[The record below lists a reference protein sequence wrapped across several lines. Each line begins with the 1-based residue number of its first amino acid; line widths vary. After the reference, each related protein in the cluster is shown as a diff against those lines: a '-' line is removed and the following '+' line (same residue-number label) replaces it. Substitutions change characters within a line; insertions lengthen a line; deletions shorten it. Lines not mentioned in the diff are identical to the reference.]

1 MAEQTIL
8 LAHENAQND
17 LTNLSFDFIV
27 DFIYNSLGFEQNNI
41 SYDDVKNTLLD
52 PNTTTDDKRKNLIL
66 NHYKAL
72 EFILELVRNNQTL
85 TEELLKDLHEVLM
98 GEDAIGGLYR
108 KVDIS
113 IKGSSHTPPSHL
125 KVYDRMKKYFLT
137 LENYEGDVL
146 EQIAYSHLQ
155 LAKIHPFLDGNGRC
169 ARLVLNYFLLI
180 NNYSPIVI
188 YLEESDEYFDTLE
201 EFKVNKDI
209 KPFVNFYKKINLKI

>member
-52 PNTTTDDKRKNLIL
+52 PNTTTDDTRKNLIL

-209 KPFVNFYKKINLKI
+209 KPFVNFLQKKLT

>member
-209 KPFVNFYKKINLKI
+209 KPFVNFLQKKLT

>member
-188 YLEESDEYFDTLE
+188 YLEESDEYFVTLE

-209 KPFVNFYKKINLKI
+209 KPFVNFLQKKLT